1 LSLEIIPGDVH
12 NNKIMRGEK
21 YWSNIK
27 EYLVV
32 VLVVVVA
39 TGLFVPLRSYFAK
52 GQWALIY
59 LLIVV
64 IVGSIS
70 GFRAALLASML
81 AFFAWNYF
89 LIPPYHTF
97 AVDDPKDMLSLLV
110 FLVVGIIIG
119 YQTGKLRELAQ
130 VKALHEA
137 DRLKS
142 TLISSVSHEL
152 KTPLSAINATVTNL
166 LSGEMAWDE
175 EYARS
180 ELKTVDEDLK
190 RLGSS
195 INALI
200 DFSRLETESWRPR
213 KEQYELSEII
223 GSLAALLPR
232 QDQERLDVQVPSG
245 LLLWVDFEQFL
256 RLLQNLAGNALR
268 YSEQRDRVVIKAKEL
283 AGEVLIMVE
292 DRGPGIPAEE
302 KKKVFAKFYRGTA
315 AAKIPAGTGLGLA
328 IAADIVKHH
337 GGRIWIEDVAPH
349 GTRMVVSIPKGEK

>member
-1 LSLEIIPGDVH
+1 
-12 NNKIMRGEK
+12 MRREK

-32 VLVVVVA
+32 VLVVAAA

-64 IVGSIS
+64 IVGTVS
-70 GFRAALLASML
+70 GFRAALLASIL

-97 AVDDPKDMLSLLV
+97 AVDDPKDLLSLLV
-110 FLVVGIIIG
+110 FLVVGVIIG

-137 DRLKS
+137 ERLKS

-152 KTPLSAINATVTNL
+152 MTPLSAINATVTNL
-166 LSGEMAWDE
+166 LSGETAWDE

-195 INALI
+195 INALL
-200 DFSRLETESWRPR
+200 DFSRLETESWRPC

-223 GSLAALLPR
+223 GSLAALLTR
-232 QDQERLDVQVPSG
+232 QDRERLNVQVPAG
-245 LLLWVDFEQFL
+245 LPPLWVDFEQFL
-256 RLLQNLAGNALR
+256 RLLQNLVGNALR
-268 YSEQRDRVVIKAKEL
+268 YSEQGDKVIIKAREL
-283 AGEVLIMVE
+283 AGEVQIMVE

-302 KKKVFAKFYRGTA
+302 KNKVFAKFYRGTA
-315 AAKIPAGTGLGLA
+315 ASRSPAGTGLGLA
-328 IAADIVKHH
+328 IAAEIVRYH
-337 GGRIWIEDVAPH
+337 GGRIWIEDALPH

>member
-1 LSLEIIPGDVH
+1 
-12 NNKIMRGEK
+12 MRKEK

-32 VLVVVVA
+32 VLVVVAA

-64 IVGSIS
+64 IIGNVS
-70 GFRAALLASML
+70 GFRAALLASVL
-81 AFFAWNYF
+81 AFFSWNYF

-97 AVDDPKDMLSLLV
+97 AVDDPKDLLSLLV
-110 FLVVGIIIG
+110 FLVVGVIIG

-137 DRLKS
+137 DKLKS

-166 LSGEMAWDE
+166 LAGEMNWDE
-175 EYARS
+175 KYARS
-180 ELKTVDEDLK
+180 ELETVAEDVK
-190 RLGSS
+190 RLNSS
-195 INALI
+195 INALL

-223 GSLAALLPR
+223 GALADQLPR
-232 QDQERLDVQVPSG
+232 QDRERLEVEIPPDLPP
-245 LLLWVDFEQFL
+245 LWVDFEQFL
-256 RLLQNLAGNALR
+256 RLLLILVENGLR
-268 YSEQRDRVVIKAKEL
+268 YSERQTRVAIKAKEEL
-283 AGEVLIMVE
+283 LGEILIMVE
-292 DRGPGIPAEE
+292 DRGPGIPDEE
-302 KKKVFAKFYRGTA
+302 KRKVFERFYRGRSSA
-315 AAKIPAGTGLGLA
+315 RAPVGTGLGLA
-328 IAADIVKHH
+328 IAAEIVKHH
-337 GGRIWIEDVAPH
+337 EGKIWIEDAVPH
-349 GTRMVVSIPKGEK
+349 GTRMVVSIPAGEIK